1 MYIYICLYFFDWARM
16 RKQLYA
22 REANNLFERHKIAYW
37 YSDLAILRI
46 FCFFLFFGCECF
58 AMLIFFFWVH
68 LFLNANFGMHNELNC
83 VVCKRKI
90 FVFDIGFDIE

>member
-1 MYIYICLYFFDWARM
+1 MRERLIISLSATKLLIDILTLPFF
-16 RKQLYA
+16 
-22 REANNLFERHKIAYW
+22 EF
-37 YSDLAILRI
+37 
-46 FCFFLFFGCECF
+46 FVFFLFFGCECF